1 MTARPVC
8 FVRPAMDSISPGALC
23 GASGAGETIASNN
36 CGRALEA
43 QLWRFLG
50 KDAHDRVSHG
60 GGVLR

>member
-36 CGRALEA
+36 CGLSLRPG
-43 QLWRFLG
+43 LWRFPG
-50 KDAHDRVSHG
+50 TSAHDPMSHG
-60 GGVLR
+60 RGVLA